1 MTVIHESTGLFPR
14 SQPAWAEQKVA
25 TFPVTVTAE
34 VKKPGI
40 RGYGKVGLRASRELA
55 AKRQFARADALGFMA
70 GPRSRV
76 TVLDIDAADE
86 RLLADAL
93 DRHGKTPFIVRTA
106 SGKFHAYYKH
116 AGERRRIRPWPDR
129 PIDLLGV
136 NGFVVA
142 PPSLTARGAYTIIEG
157 RLEDLDQLPPIRG
170 IEDLRKPGAEHSART
185 REKVPRSAGFLSP
198 PAEYSAP
205 APGQRNNWLWRECMK
220 RARSCDT
227 LDALLDFARTCNHG
241 FTYPLQEDEIM
252 TIATSAWNKTQDGS
266 NRFGQHGAWLAV
278 EELNCMMQDQDAFFL
293 LAFLRTHNGPWA
305 NFMCANG
312 LTEKFGWSLPRLRTA
327 RSRLIEMG
335 YIRPVRQAGRG
346 HPARFEWLR

>member
-1 MTVIHESTGLFPR
+1 MTVISESTGLFPR

-25 TFPVTVTAE
+25 TFPVTVTAD

-40 RGYGKVGLRASRELA
+40 RGYGKVGLRASRDLA
-55 AKRQFARADALGFMA
+55 AKRQFARTDALGFMA

-86 RLLADAL
+86 RLLAEAL
-93 DRHGKTPFIVRTA
+93 DRHGKTPFIVQTA

-116 AGERRRIRPWPDR
+116 NGERRRIRPWPDR

-142 PPSLTARGAYTIIEG
+142 PPSLTARGSYTIVEG
-157 RLEDLDQLPPIRG
+157 RLEDLDRLPPIRG
-170 IEDLRKPGAEHSART
+170 IEDLRKTTSNGKHVSHGKHLPSST
-185 REKVPRSAGFLSP
+185 RLADADTTAGTK
-198 PAEYSAP
+198 
-205 APGQRNNWLWRECMK
+205 GRNDWLWRECMR
-220 RARSCDT
+220 RAHGCDSP
-227 LDALLDFARTCNHG
+227 DALLDFARTCNQR
-241 FTYPLQEDEIM
+241 FDYPLEEDEIM
-252 TIATSAWNKTQDGS
+252 TIVTSAWNKTQDGS

-278 EELNCMMQDQDAFFL
+278 EELNTMMQDQDAFFL

-312 LTEKFGWSLPRLRTA
+312 LTETFGWSLPRLRAA
-327 RSRLIEMG
+327 RSRLIQLG

>member
-1 MTVIHESTGLFPR
+1 MTVIHESTGLFSR
-14 SQPAWAEQKVA
+14 AQPAWAEHRVA
-25 TFPVTVTAE
+25 TFPVSITAE

-55 AKRQFARADALGFMA
+55 HKRQFARTDALGFMA

-76 TVLDIDAADE
+76 TVLDIDAPDE
-86 RLLADAL
+86 HMLADAL
-93 DRHGKTPFIVRTA
+93 DRHGRTPFVVRTA

-129 PIDLLGV
+129 PIDLLGA

-157 RLEDLDQLPPIRG
+157 KLDDLDRLPPIRG
-170 IEDLRKPGAEHSART
+170 IEDLIKPSDGA
-185 REKVPRSAGFLSP
+185 VMVP
-198 PAEYSAP
+198 PAKRLAD
-205 APGQRNNWLWRECMK
+205 ADTTAGTKGRNDWLWRECMR

-227 LDALLDFARTCNHG
+227 LDALLDFARTSSQR
-241 FTYPLQEDEIM
+241 FEYAIEQEEIM
-252 TIATSAWNKTQDGS
+252 KIVQSAWDYTQDGT
-266 NRFGQHGAWLAV
+266 NRFGSHGAWLAV
-278 EELNCMMQDQDAFFL
+278 EELNRLMQEQDAFFL

-312 LTEKFGWSLPRLRTA
+312 LAEKFGWDRRRLAAA
-327 RSRLIEMG
+327 RHRLIALG
-335 YIRPVRQAGRG
+335 YIRAVRQAGRG